1 MIITRPGKCR
11 YGIPSH
17 TVPLRALRLVT
28 GLTTVYQIL
37 HGHYGT
43 QLDAAFCI
51 IDNSRTRGHAH
62 KSLKPHCTIDATKYF
77 FLYPCYQYLQQL
89 ARDGGPFWPHCP
101 PLNATFPFLTCLV
114 IHSNISLYQI
124 FLLTASILYS
134 FVSVVFFNQFIGVSY
149 TGSFCAKH

>member
-1 MIITRPGKCR
+1 MIFTRPGKCR

-17 TVPLRALRLVT
+17 TVQLRALRLVT
-28 GLTTVYQIL
+28 GLTPVYQIL

-77 FLYPCYQYLQQL
+77 FSNRVISTCNNLPDMVVHSPTLS
-89 ARDGGPFWPHCP
+89 
-101 PLNATFPFLTCLV
+101 TFERHLSVLDLSC
-114 IHSNISLYQI
+114 HS
-124 FLLTASILYS
+124 
-134 FVSVVFFNQFIGVSY
+134 
-149 TGSFCAKH
+149 